1 MLRGNGSLSEGK
13 GSCRAGIPGKDA
25 VEGQISGSPDRGVDA
40 HVGHHARDDQP
51 VGIQFPQTVEERSV
65 PEAVGEMLDENSL
78 SVFREDTGA
87 DIRALRSGQ
96 EKSRSRPGRNMADMN
111 HRELPASEGG
121 KEFGSFPARR
131 FAPMEFHGPSG
142 EIVVLDVNKQKDRV
156 HKTPPT
162 S

>member
-1 MLRGNGSLSEGK
+1 MLRGNGSLSEDK
-13 GSCRAGIPGKDA
+13 GSCRAGIPGKGA
-25 VEGQISGSPDRGVDA
+25 VEGQVSGSPDRGVDA

-96 EKSRSRPGRNMADMN
+96 EKVDPGRVETW
-111 HRELPASEGG
+111 R
-121 KEFGSFPARR
+121 
-131 FAPMEFHGPSG
+131 
-142 EIVVLDVNKQKDRV
+142 
-156 HKTPPT
+156 T
-162 S
+162 